1 MMFMPSIRNDF
12 DLFDDVF
19 KDPFFPTSTNGLM
32 RTDVSEKDGKYTMTM
47 DLPGFRK
54 EDIRMSLKDGNLT
67 ISAQH
72 HESNE
77 EKDKKGNIIR
87 QERYSGACSRT
98 FYVGEKVKEED
109 IHASFK
115 DGELTVEVPDEKA
128 LPDKKEEEKYI
139 AIE

>member
-1 MMFMPSIRNDF
+1 MPSMRNAF

-19 KDPFFPTSTNGLM
+19 DDHFFSNKGTGLM
-32 RTDVSEKDGKYTMTM
+32 NTDVAEKDGKYVMTM

-54 EDIRMSLKDGNLT
+54 EDIQMSLRNGNLT
-67 ISAQH
+67 INASH
-72 HESNE
+72 HENKE
-77 EKDKKGNIIR
+77 DKDEKGNIIR
-87 QERYSGACSRT
+87 QERYAGSCSRT

-115 DGELTVEVPDEKA
+115 DGELVVELPNEKA
-128 LPDKKEEEKYI
+128 LPEKEEQKYI